1 MPEFVILQETVSAE
15 YTNEIFFD
23 IENYFTKG
31 YYFVIV
37 LSNIRTEI
45 IKIAVN

>member
-15 YTNEIFFD
+15 FTNEIIFKVEND
-23 IENYFTKG
+23 ITKG

-37 LSNIRTEI
+37 QSDIRTEI
-45 IKIAVN
+45 INIAVN